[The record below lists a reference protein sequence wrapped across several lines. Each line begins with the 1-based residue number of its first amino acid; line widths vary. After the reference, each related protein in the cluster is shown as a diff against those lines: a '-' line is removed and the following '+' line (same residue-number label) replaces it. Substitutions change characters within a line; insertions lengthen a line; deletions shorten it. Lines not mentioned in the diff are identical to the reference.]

1 MIENSPQSQNNP
13 VTSEQAPLELAI
25 VGAGFAGLYALYR
38 ARASGRSALA
48 FERGGDVGGTWY
60 WNRYP
65 GARCDVQ
72 SMEYSYSFDEDL
84 QQSWSWSERYA
95 AQPEILEYANHVSDR
110 FALRDSI
117 QFNTSV
123 IALRYLAEHRVWRVE
138 TDSGGIFFA
147 RFCIMA
153 TGCLS
158 STNLPEFDGRDSF
171 TGEAYHTGQWPHK
184 PVDFKGKRVGIIGTG
199 SSSIQSIPII
209 AKQCKHLTVFQ
220 RTANYSIPAHNGP
233 INQDYVQSIKAD
245 YEGFR
250 AENRQM
256 FAAFGAHS
264 SRWEASVFDLDEEAR
279 EEKFEARWREGG
291 LGFSSSFSDTG
302 SDLKANQIAAEFV
315 RNKIR
320 NTVEDPIVA
329 ELLCPDQVIGCKRV
343 CVDTD
348 YYATYNLPHVELVS
362 VKDNPIERITPQ
374 GLITGA
380 REFEFDMLI
389 FATGFDAMTGTLL
402 KIDIEG
408 RDGITLADKWAEGPK
423 TYLGLCIEGFPNLFT
438 VSGPG
443 SPSVLSNMIIT
454 IEQHINW
461 IMDCLDAMAQR
472 SASSIEATLQAE
484 ANWVQSG
491 NEIAAGTLFPT
502 CNSWYLGAN
511 VPGKPRI
518 FMPYV
523 GGFPN
528 YVTVCQ
534 QVADQDYPG
543 FSFG

>member
-171 TGEAYHTGQWPHK
+171 TGEAYHTGQWPHE

-454 IEQHINW
+454 IEQHVNW

>member
-13 VTSEQAPLELAI
+13 VTSEQAPLELTI

-171 TGEAYHTGQWPHK
+171 TGEAYHTGQWPHE

-454 IEQHINW
+454 IEQHVNW

>member
-1 MIENSPQSQNNP
+1 M
-13 VTSEQAPLELAI
+13 
-25 VGAGFAGLYALYR
+25 
-38 ARASGRSALA
+38 
-48 FERGGDVGGTWY
+48 
-60 WNRYP
+60 
-65 GARCDVQ
+65 
-72 SMEYSYSFDEDL
+72 
-84 QQSWSWSERYA
+84 
-95 AQPEILEYANHVSDR
+95 
-110 FALRDSI
+110 
-117 QFNTSV
+117 
-123 IALRYLAEHRVWRVE
+123 
-138 TDSGGIFFA
+138 
-147 RFCIMA
+147 
-153 TGCLS
+153 
-158 STNLPEFDGRDSF
+158 
-171 TGEAYHTGQWPHK
+171 
-184 PVDFKGKRVGIIGTG
+184 
-199 SSSIQSIPII
+199 
-209 AKQCKHLTVFQ
+209 FQ

-233 INQDYVQSIKAD
+233 IDQDYVASIKAD
-245 YEGFR
+245 YPGFR
-250 AENRQM
+250 ALNRQM

-264 SRWEASVFDLDEEAR
+264 SRWEESVFDLDETAR
-279 EEKFEARWREGG
+279 DEKFEARWSEGG

-320 NTVEDPIVA
+320 STVKDPIVA
-329 ELLCPDQVIGCKRV
+329 EQLCPDQVIGCKRV

-348 YYATYNLPHVELVS
+348 YYATFNLPHVELVS
-362 VKDNPIERITPQ
+362 VKDNPIERITPR

-380 REFEFDMLI
+380 QEFEFDMLI

-408 RDGITLADKWAEGPK
+408 RDGITLAEKWAEGPK
-423 TYLGLCIEGFPNLFT
+423 TYLGLCIQGFPNLFT

-443 SPSVLSNMIIT
+443 SPSVLSNMIVT

-461 IMDCLDAMAQR
+461 IMDCLDAMAER
-472 SASSIEATLQAE
+472 SANSIEATIDAE
-484 ANWVQSG
+484 SSWVHSG

-528 YVTVCQ
+528 YVEVCQ
-534 QVADQDYPG
+534 EVADNDYPG